1 MASRLGAAVTI
12 AEPRRRWELD
22 ALSVFVLAIAARLAF
37 VAAAT
42 GSFDPANLRS
52 DPFDYHDYA
61 VHLADQGRFVDGTG
75 HLALRMPGYPAFLAL
90 LYLAFGHGSLW
101 PVAIAQSL
109 LGAFACLALF
119 AVARKLYGEPWGL
132 LCGIAAALSYDLI
145 APSGRILSESLASPL
160 VCFFFAA
167 WFLPS
172 RRPYLWA
179 ALSGAVLGALVLTR
193 PEFGPFAAAFFLLA
207 PRWAKAP
214 MWRPGHAA
222 LGLGVLAVALSPWIV
237 RNAIVFRRF
246 VPGCLDGPISLYRGL
261 ALPLQDMKDRPV
273 AKESWPAGRGEMEI
287 SSIYMD
293 RYKNVLRTTPFL
305 KILRVY
311 ALNDAAMFYP
321 FLPQF
326 DGTYML
332 FVPLWLYALAKWR
345 QFPELRPVWLMLG
358 FYLIAHLFF
367 GPESRFRQAITGPL
381 LLAAAAGASG
391 AWRRWGKKLAP
402 WAAAYAAADIAV
414 WIFAPQARQ
423 GVLWLKRALLGLDR
437 G

>member
-1 MASRLGAAVTI
+1 MNLAGA
-12 AEPRRRWELD
+12 RRGWRIE
-22 ALSVFVLAIAARLAF
+22 ALSVFALALAARLAF
-37 VAAAT
+37 VAVTA
-42 GSFDPANLRS
+42 GSFDPASLRS

-61 VHLADQGRFVDGTG
+61 VHLADQGRFVDGAG

-90 LYLAFGHGSLW
+90 LYLAFGHASLW
-101 PVAIAQSL
+101 PVAIVQSL
-109 LGAFACLALF
+109 LGALACLALY
-119 AVARKLYGEPWGL
+119 AVARKLYGAPWGA
-132 LCGIAAALSYDLI
+132 LCGAAAALAYDLI

-179 ALSGAVLGALVLTR
+179 AASGAVLGVLVLTR

-207 PRWAKAP
+207 PRFVKGQT
-214 MWRPGHAA
+214 WRLRHAA
-222 LGLGVLAVALSPWIV
+222 VGLGVLAVALSPWIV
-237 RNAIVFRRF
+237 RNAIVFHRF

-261 ALPLQDMKDRPV
+261 TLPLQDMKDRPV
-273 AKESWPAGRGEMEI
+273 TPESWPAGHGEMEI
-287 SSIYMD
+287 SSIYME
-293 RYKNVLRTTPFL
+293 RYKNVLRTTPFP

-311 ALNDAAMFYP
+311 ALNDVAMFYP

-326 DGTYML
+326 DWTYML
-332 FVPLWLYALAKWR
+332 FVPLWLYALARWR
-345 QFPELRPVWLMLG
+345 EFPELSPVWLMIGL
-358 FYLIAHLFF
+358 YLAAHLFF

-391 AWRRWGKKLAP
+391 AWRRWGGKLAP
-402 WAAAYAAADIAV
+402 WAAAYAAADITV

-423 GVLWLKRALLGLDR
+423 GALWLKRAILGL
-437 G
+437 GAG